1 MNDCNGITN
10 IEVVT
15 GVISL
20 RMIEMELLTLGR

>member
-20 RMIEMELLTLGR
+20 RMIAMELLTLG